1 MAAAKAESYL
11 SAQKALALLRFKE
24 QLDAKATA
32 QVEVPGEGLKQVGMS

>member
-11 SAQKALALLRFKE
+11 SAQKTFAVLHVKE
-24 QLDAKATA
+24 QLHAKAAA